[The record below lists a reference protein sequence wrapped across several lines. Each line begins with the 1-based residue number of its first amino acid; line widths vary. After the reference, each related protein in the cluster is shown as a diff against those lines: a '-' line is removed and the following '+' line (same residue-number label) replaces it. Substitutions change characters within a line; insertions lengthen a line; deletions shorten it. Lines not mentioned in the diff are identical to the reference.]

1 MGGLQIYAEAKKLYP
16 GARPPKFD
24 VKRTSDKTIEL
35 LYQSPRCLRDVTEGL
50 ILGCAAYFGE
60 KVTVKREI
68 LGDGSGSTERFLLTQ
83 QIVETPKS

>member
-1 MGGLQIYAEAKKLYP
+1 MGD
-16 GARPPKFD
+16 GA
-24 VKRTSDKTIEL
+24 
-35 LYQSPRCLRDVTEGL
+35 EGL